1 MPDDHLNLI
10 ISSKDN
16 SINGV
21 SNPITIPLN
30 NIGNNSK
37 IVRIVV
43 KSASIVNNFYNIR
56 DGINNKLYVTGF
68 NDTVPYSAIVTIPE
82 GQYTVTTLLDY
93 LNSTPAFITLGAELS
108 FDVLTNRII
117 TNVLTATTFT
127 YLYNASG
134 LLPNNK
140 AIEGAYIV
148 LGLIYGFNFTYNIG
162 ANRHPNMCDLS
173 GVKNIY
179 VETNFTKMNSMDKNG
194 FRDIG
199 VIIPLDVPYLSVKA
213 YINQEQQLEIITR
226 DTSYSQNLSS
236 PSITLLDVDGNIL
249 NTQGVNWEMAFKIF
263 YETVD

>member
-16 SINGV
+16 SINGI

-37 IVRIVV
+37 IVRIIV

-68 NDTVPYSAIVTIPE
+68 NGVTPYSAIVTIPE

-93 LNSTPAFITLGAELS
+93 LNSTTPFITLAVTLS
-108 FDVLTNRII
+108 FDVLTNRIK
-117 TNVLTATTFT
+117 TNVLNPTTFT
-127 YLYNASG
+127 YLFNASG

-140 AIEGAYIV
+140 AIEGAYIL
-148 LGLIYGFNFTYNIG
+148 LGLVRGFNYTFNIG
-162 ANRHPNMCDLS
+162 ANLHPNMCDLS

-179 VETNFTKMNSMDKNG
+179 VESNFTKMNSMDKGG

-199 VIIPLDVPYLSVKA
+199 VIIPLDVPYLSVKS

-226 DTSYSQNLSS
+226 DTSYSQNLTS
-236 PSITLLDVDGNIL
+236 PSIALLDVDGNLL
-249 NTQGVNWEMAFKIF
+249 NTQGINWEMAFKIF
-263 YETVD
+263 YVTVD